1 MKNYL
6 ICLNS
11 EDGEIYWSR
20 NYKDTL
26 SKENVKFKNIG
37 EIIDIKII
45 QNKIFLTTQKSKII
59 QLDPISSE
67 IISIKNMNFKI
78 FKKPIIANNK
88 IYYLD
93 SKKRL
98 IEIN

>member
-1 MKNYL
+1 MEFCPQCTT
-6 ICLNS
+6 ILNIEKGS
-11 EDGEIYWSR
+11 ISQQGGNSTD
-20 NYKDTL
+20 
-26 SKENVKFKNIG
+26 NIG

-59 QLDPISSE
+59 LLDPISSE

-78 FKKPIIANNK
+78 FNKPIIANNK